1 MKMRIK
7 ATGEIGY
14 LCAEDETGMVCL
26 RVPADNGWPFP
37 HYVYVNRKDVTLV
50 REKEDLSDI
59 EEALF

>member
-14 LCAEDETGMVCL
+14 LIKEDGDMVYL

-37 HYVYVNRKDVTLV
+37 HYVYVKRKDVTLV